1 MRSAPVPQGTPTAVR
16 RPVETGPVLPKHED
30 AMPTILVADDEAHIR
45 DVVQY
50 TLEREGH
57 RVLTAADGAQALA
70 RAREGGIDLV
80 ILDVLMPELDGLAVC
95 RRLREERAI
104 PIIFLSSR
112 AEEVDRVLGLEL
124 GGDDY
129 VVKPFSPRELAARV
143 KTVLRRATPPV
154 PAFGRVIARG
164 RLVVDTGAH
173 EVRVDGTLVDLT
185 VTEFGVLRM
194 LLEYAGRV
202 LSRADLIEQVRDAD
216 YHVTERAI
224 DTHVRRIRAKL
235 RPFGLDPIET
245 VHGVGYKA
253 APAAGT

>member
-1 MRSAPVPQGTPTAVR
+1 
-16 RPVETGPVLPKHED
+16 
-30 AMPTILVADDEAHIR
+30 MPTILIADDEAHIR

-50 TLEREGH
+50 ALEREGH

-70 RAREGGIDLV
+70 RVREGGIDLV
-80 ILDVLMPELDGLAVC
+80 ILDVLMPELDGLTVC
-95 RRLREERAI
+95 RQLREERAI

-112 AEEVDRVLGLEL
+112 SEEVDRVLGLEL

-143 KTVLRRATPPV
+143 KTVLRRVASPPV
-154 PAFGRVIARG
+154 PAFGRDVIKRG
-164 RLVVDTGAH
+164 RLVVDAAAH
-173 EVRVDGTLVDLT
+173 EVRVDGTLVELT

-202 LSRADLIEQVRDAD
+202 LSRADLIDQVRDAN
-216 YHVTERAI
+216 YHVTERTI

-253 APAAGT
+253 APVAGA

>member
-1 MRSAPVPQGTPTAVR
+1 
-16 RPVETGPVLPKHED
+16 
-30 AMPTILVADDEAHIR
+30 MPTILIADDEAHIR

-50 TLEREGH
+50 ALEREGH
-57 RVLTAADGAQALA
+57 RVLTAVDGAQALA
-70 RAREGGIDLV
+70 RVREGGIDLV

-143 KTVLRRATPPV
+143 KTVLRRLASPPV

-164 RLVVDTGAH
+164 RLVVDAGAH
-173 EVRVDGTLVDLT
+173 EVRVDGTLVELT
-185 VTEFGVLRM
+185 VTEFDVLRM

-202 LSRADLIEQVRDAD
+202 LSRADLIEEVRDAD
-216 YHVTERAI
+216 YHVTERTI

-253 APAAGT
+253 APATGA

>member
-1 MRSAPVPQGTPTAVR
+1 
-16 RPVETGPVLPKHED
+16 
-30 AMPTILVADDEAHIR
+30 MPTILVADDEAHIR

-50 TLEREGH
+50 ALEREGH

-70 RAREGGIDLV
+70 RVREGGIDLV

-95 RRLREERAI
+95 RQLREERAI

-143 KTVLRRATPPV
+143 KTVLRRAAPPV
-154 PAFGRVIARG
+154 PAVGRDVITRG
-164 RLVVDTGAH
+164 RIVVDAGAH

-216 YHVTERAI
+216 YHVTERTI

-253 APAAGT
+253 APAGGA